1 MAVQV
6 EAKKTPLSS
15 QTVREAF
22 ASFVALESSPASC
35 NAVPIL
41 MSQSAFETGNWA
53 ELICYNFGNFK
64 RLHGQDWCEFETTEI
79 VKGQRVKMLAA
90 FVAYPD
96 AESGARGFLSDL
108 KSMFP
113 GAWAAAMRGDVVAFV
128 HELKVRGYF
137 TADEKEYLAGVSREL
152 DGFGFPNLETARDLI
167 TAIAALGIPEPDS
180 FVGDGTGVFAG
191 FVKQY
196 QRTHPELADDGDPG
210 PLTRNAIRLDT
221 EAKGQG

>member
-1 MAVQV
+1 MAVEV
-6 EAKKTPLSS
+6 AAKKTPLSS

-41 MSQSAFETGNWA
+41 MSQSALETGNWA

-64 RLHGQDWCEFETTEI
+64 RLHGQDWCTFETTEI
-79 VKGQRVKMLAA
+79 VNGERVAMRAA
-90 FVAYPD
+90 FVAYAD

-113 GAWAAAMRGDVVAFV
+113 NAWAAAMRGDLVAFV

-137 TADEKEYLAGVSREL
+137 TADEKEYLAGVSRKL
-152 DGFGFPNLETARDLI
+152 DAFGVPVLVTKADVQA
-167 TAIAALGIPEPDS
+167 AIDAILGNT
-180 FVGDGTGVFAG
+180 DGAHTTVAGYQHLRGLGVDNVA
-191 FVKQY
+191 
-196 QRTHPELADDGDPG
+196 G
-210 PLTRNAIRLDT
+210 PLTKNAIRLET
-221 EAKGQG
+221 ERAAKEAST